1 MKLRTR
7 VAVLTALATAVT
19 VVLVSVFAWA
29 LANRQMLNTVDD
41 QLDERAADLDVD
53 GRRSRGGQFLAGDVA
68 IQLILQDRQVTT
80 GELAILVSE
89 DDFAVADGEARTS
102 RRTTTGVSSNGDEV
116 SVRVL
121 TIAVEN
127 RFPQKPIRAVMLAR
141 PLTEVNESLQRL
153 RAALVVL
160 SLIGVAGAG
169 LAGLLIADRTLR
181 PVGRLTTTVEGI
193 ARTTNIDTEIEV
205 ERPDELGRLAQSFN
219 AMLAALRRSKEQQE
233 RLVYDASHELRTPLT
248 SLRTNIELLQ
258 RAPDI
263 TPEQLA
269 PVLDDIVA
277 ELDELTALVTEL
289 VDLATDQH
297 QAGNNEEI
305 DLDLL
310 VTTVVERH
318 RRRTDHQIELVV
330 EPSTVVGVPS
340 LIDRA
345 VSNLVENAIKFS
357 PSGSTVSVTVARGRV
372 VVADEGPGIAVED
385 RNSVFERFWRAYTA
399 RTMPGSGLGL
409 SIVAQVAQ
417 SHGGRVTIIDG
428 ATTGATIELVL
439 PET

>member
-1 MKLRTR
+1 M
-7 VAVLTALATAVT
+7 
-19 VVLVSVFAWA
+19 
-29 LANRQMLNTVDD
+29 
-41 QLDERAADLDVD
+41 
-53 GRRSRGGQFLAGDVA
+53 
-68 IQLILQDRQVTT
+68 
-80 GELAILVSE
+80 
-89 DDFAVADGEARTS
+89 
-102 RRTTTGVSSNGDEV
+102 
-116 SVRVL
+116 
-121 TIAVEN
+121 
-127 RFPQKPIRAVMLAR
+127 
-141 PLTEVNESLQRL
+141 
-153 RAALVVL
+153 
-160 SLIGVAGAG
+160 
-169 LAGLLIADRTLR
+169 
-181 PVGRLTTTVEGI
+181 
-193 ARTTNIDTEIEV
+193 
-205 ERPDELGRLAQSFN
+205 
-219 AMLAALRRSKEQQE
+219 
-233 RLVYDASHELRTPLT
+233 YDASHELRTPLT

-263 TPEQLA
+263 TPEQRA

-318 RRRTDHQIELVV
+318 RRRTDHHIELVV

-417 SHGGRVTIIDG
+417 SHGGRVTVIDG

>member
-68 IQLILQDRQVTT
+68 IRLILQDRQVTT

-127 RFPQKPIRAVMLAR
+127 RFPQNPIRAVMLAR

-153 RAALVVL
+153 RAAMVVL

-219 AMLAALRRSKEQQE
+219 AMLAALRR
-233 RLVYDASHELRTPLT
+233 
-248 SLRTNIELLQ
+248 
-258 RAPDI
+258 
-263 TPEQLA
+263 
-269 PVLDDIVA
+269 
-277 ELDELTALVTEL
+277 
-289 VDLATDQH
+289 
-297 QAGNNEEI
+297 
-305 DLDLL
+305 
-310 VTTVVERH
+310 
-318 RRRTDHQIELVV
+318 
-330 EPSTVVGVPS
+330 
-340 LIDRA
+340 
-345 VSNLVENAIKFS
+345 
-357 PSGSTVSVTVARGRV
+357 
-372 VVADEGPGIAVED
+372 
-385 RNSVFERFWRAYTA
+385 
-399 RTMPGSGLGL
+399 
-409 SIVAQVAQ
+409 
-417 SHGGRVTIIDG
+417 
-428 ATTGATIELVL
+428 
-439 PET
+439 